1 MVPFLTAVLLFQVQ
15 DLRQVG
21 NPCPFVLV
29 TVSGE
34 RVGTL
39 DRPNHD
45 GKPVKFRL
53 CSNRQLTMFS
63 ATDVD
68 WASTE
73 AANARDPSS
82 AAASAA
88 SPAPT
93 KPSLSGFAKQTKLR
107 DADEAVK
114 QNQTLSGKMKMGGRE
129 ISLDESAPFFGKE
142 SVAAYVRLGT
152 FVADTSGC
160 PLSRARAYGT
170 VKNVSRFKLR
180 NLRALVVIGSLRSG
194 SANGQVQTMDPSDLV
209 PGEESEIFLWLSCD
223 WAGKSTPYY
232 QARNDAVIV
241 ALPDVAGR
249 IEEVAKPDGT
259 SPFEAPTPSKSSSTA
274 RTPAPAGQPRSAS
287 ASPR

>member
-1 MVPFLTAVLLFQVQ
+1 MSTG
-15 DLRQVG
+15 R
-21 NPCPFVLV
+21 
-29 TVSGE
+29 
-34 RVGTL
+34 
-39 DRPNHD
+39 RPRRRT
-45 GKPVKFRL
+45 P
-53 CSNRQLTMFS
+53 
-63 ATDVD
+63 
-68 WASTE
+68 
-73 AANARDPSS
+73 RDPAS
-82 AAASAA
+82 AAASGV
-88 SPAPT
+88 PPTPT

-129 ISLDESAPFFGKE
+129 VSLDESAPFFGKE

-170 VKNVSRFKLR
+170 VKNISRFKLR

-223 WAGKSTPYY
+223 WAGRSTGSY
-232 QARNDAVIV
+232 QVRNDTVVV

-249 IEEVAKPDGT
+249 TEEVAKPDGT
-259 SPFEAPTPSKSSSTA
+259 NPFEAPSPSKSPSTA
-274 RTPAPAGQPRSAS
+274 RTPAPARPAQSAT